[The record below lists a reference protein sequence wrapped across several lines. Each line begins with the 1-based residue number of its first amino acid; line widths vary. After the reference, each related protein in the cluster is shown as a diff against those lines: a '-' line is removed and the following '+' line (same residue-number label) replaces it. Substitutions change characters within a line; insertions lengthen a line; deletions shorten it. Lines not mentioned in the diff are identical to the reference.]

1 VGSRSGGRLG
11 EDANP
16 DGDRTD
22 DWFLGLVRFFIP
34 VLFIALDAVFI
45 LRRLVDLDLLETNNV
60 YRRKEDLEILVS
72 KFYDLMGYYN

>member
-1 VGSRSGGRLG
+1 MGSRSGGRLG

-22 DWFLGLVRFFIP
+22 DWFLGLDRFFIP
-34 VLFIALDAVFI
+34 VFFIALDAVFT
-45 LRRLVDLDLLETNNV
+45 LRRFVDLDLLETNNV

-72 KFYDLMGYYN
+72 KLYDLMGYYN

>member
-16 DGDRTD
+16 DGDRAD
-22 DWFLGLVRFFIP
+22 DRFLSLDRFFIL
-34 VLFIALDAVFI
+34 VLFFTLDVFFI
-45 LRRLVDLDLLETNNV
+45 LRRSVDPGLLETNYV

-72 KFYDLMGYYN
+72 KLYDIMGYHN

>member
-22 DWFLGLVRFFIP
+22 DWFLGLDRFFIL
-34 VLFIALDAVFI
+34 VLFITLEAFFI
-45 LRRLVDLDLLETNNV
+45 LRRFVDLDLLETNNV
-60 YRRKEDLEILVS
+60 YCRKEDLKILVS
-72 KFYDLMGYYN
+72 KLYDLMGYYN

>member
-1 VGSRSGGRLG
+1 MGSRSGGRLG

-22 DWFLGLVRFFIP
+22 DWFLGLDRFFTPI
-34 VLFIALDAVFI
+34 LFITLDAFT
-45 LRRLVDLDLLETNNV
+45 LRRFADLDLLETNNI

-72 KFYDLMGYYN
+72 KLYDLMGYYN